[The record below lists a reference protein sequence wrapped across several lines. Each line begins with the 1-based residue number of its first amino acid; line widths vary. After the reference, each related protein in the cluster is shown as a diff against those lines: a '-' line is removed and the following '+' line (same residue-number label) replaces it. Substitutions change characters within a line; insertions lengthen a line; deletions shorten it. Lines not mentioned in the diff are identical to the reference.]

1 MNTKDLEPVNGWNQA
16 AQINE
21 NELQNSR
28 QSGGTLF
35 PRAERMKLQS
45 FEMWERNREIESWD
59 SVESLANDL
68 RSRYY

>member
-1 MNTKDLEPVNGWNQA
+1 MNLQELEPVGGWNQA
-16 AQINE
+16 TQTSE
-21 NELQNSR
+21 NELPYSR

-45 FEMWERNREIESWD
+45 FEMWERNRESGSWD
-59 SVESLANDL
+59 SVQSMANDL